1 MIKLT
6 RIRIFAKEAS
16 INTSREFEIDTH
28 DVYIRKNQVCGII
41 MHPVEH
47 KLTDVW
53 QYGEI
58 IKYCKEHNISS
69 LCRISGKN
77 IDVSDIIVDET
88 IEELIKT
95 L

>member
-6 RIRIFAKEAS
+6 RIRLFAKEAS
-16 INTSREFEIDTH
+16 VNSPREFEIDTH
-28 DVYIRKNQVCGII
+28 NVYIRRNQICGIVI
-41 MHPVEH
+41 CPLEH
-47 KLTDVW
+47 KITDSW
-53 QYGEI
+53 QFGEI
-58 IKYCKEHNISS
+58 INYCKEHNISS

-77 IDVSDIIVDET
+77 IDISEIIVDET